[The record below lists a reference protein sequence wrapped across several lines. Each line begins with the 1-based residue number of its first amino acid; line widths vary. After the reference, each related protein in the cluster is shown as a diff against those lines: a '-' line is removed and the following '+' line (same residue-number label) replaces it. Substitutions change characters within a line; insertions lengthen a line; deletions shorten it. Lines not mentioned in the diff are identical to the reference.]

1 MLGALHHKNLGLSDA
16 DRERLHRELGGG
28 KAAVAVLAPVA
39 EAAVVA
45 DFVREQGGTP
55 EAHPV
60 SDEAVE
66 EAQTAA
72 TAEQS

>member
-1 MLGALHHKNLGLSDA
+1 
-16 DRERLHRELGGG
+16 
-28 KAAVAVLAPVA
+28 VLAPVD
-39 EAAVVA
+39 EAAVVT
-45 DFVREQGGTP
+45 DFLREQGGTP